1 MTTAPVPRKATPAHP
16 PPGRGIRD
24 DEDRLPP
31 NPASWLTLMVSAALV
46 GLLAGLLGGAF
57 RLSIRWAEALRET
70 QIRSGA
76 HGIWGSLLTIVCCA
90 AAAALASWLP
100 QRFAPSSAGSGIP
113 HVEAVLRNRVLP
125 PGLPIIPVKFLGG
138 LLGIGAGLAL
148 GREGPTVQMG
158 ATVGRLVGDRLVQQ
172 RKFRLLPE
180 PWTLIAAG
188 AGAGL
193 ATAFDAPLAGVI
205 FVLEELLRRFSARVL
220 GATVVA
226 SVCATAVARVMTGP
240 RPELAVTAFSD
251 VPLTAL
257 PGFIL
262 LGLAAGL
269 LAMAYNAGTIRTLK
283 LFDRMPQRLRPL
295 TGAAVGAAAGA
306 LALVWPSAL
315 GGGEPIAVQ
324 AVAFPLGLTTGSL
337 VVLILLRWP
346 LSLSSYAT
354 GSPGG
359 VFAPMLALGA
369 LLGLATVRLAHV
381 WGVERAGASAVVVVS
396 ITAFFT
402 GAVRSPLTGV
412 VLLLEMTGAF
422 PLLLPMLAGS
432 GAAYVLTEFLRSP
445 PLYDLLR
452 ERDERRDRPRPRE
465 SAPAVAPV
473 PVPERGG

>member
-1 MTTAPVPRKATPAHP
+1 
-16 PPGRGIRD
+16 
-24 DEDRLPP
+24 
-31 NPASWLTLMVSAALV
+31 MVSAALV
-46 GLLAGLLGGAF
+46 GVLAGLLGGAF
-57 RLSIRWAEALRET
+57 RLALRWAEALRD
-70 QIRSGA
+70 SSLNA
-76 HGIWGSLLTIVCCA
+76 GSHRFWPWFLTITGCS
-90 AAAALASWLP
+90 AAAALAAWLP
-100 QRFAPSSAGSGIP
+100 QRFSPSSAGSGIP

-125 PGLPIIPVKFLGG
+125 PGVPIIPVKFVGG
-138 LLGIGAGLAL
+138 VLGIGAGLAL

-158 ATVGRLVGDRLVQQ
+158 ATVGRLVGDRLAGQQ
-172 RKFRLLPE
+172 RFRLLPE

-220 GATVVA
+220 GATVAA
-226 SVCATAVARVMTGP
+226 SVCATAVARIMAGP
-240 RPELAVTAFSD
+240 HPELAVASFSD
-251 VPLTAL
+251 IPLTAL
-257 PGFIL
+257 PGFMV

-269 LAMAYNAGTIRTLK
+269 LAMAYNAGTLRTLK
-283 LFDRMPQRLRPL
+283 LFDRMPARFRPL
-295 TGAAVGAAAGA
+295 AAAGVGA
-306 LALVWPSAL
+306 ITGAFAMFWPGAL

-324 AVAFPLGLTTGSL
+324 AVAFPLGLTAGGVIGLT
-337 VVLILLRWP
+337 LLRWP
-346 LSLSSYAT
+346 LSMFSYAT

-369 LLGLATVRLAHV
+369 LLGLIAVRVAHA
-381 WGVERAGASAVVVVS
+381 WGVEHAGASAVVVVS

-452 ERDERRDRPRPRE
+452 QRDERLERRRSRV
-465 SAPAVAPV
+465 APNSVAPV
-473 PVPERGG
+473 MAPEPGG

>member
-1 MTTAPVPRKATPAHP
+1 VSGKQLERSAGPAHS
-16 PPGRGIRD
+16 PPGWGVDD
-24 DEDRLPP
+24 DEDRLPR
-31 NPASWLTLMVSAALV
+31 NPGSWLTLMVSAALV
-46 GLLAGLLGGAF
+46 GVLAGLLGGAF
-57 RLSIRWAEALRET
+57 RLALRWAEALRESYVT
-70 QIRSGA
+70 SGS
-76 HGIWGSLLTIVCCA
+76 HGTWTAVLTVVFCSA
-90 AAAALASWLP
+90 AAAFAAWLP

-138 LLGIGAGLAL
+138 VLGIGAGLAL

-158 ATVGRLVGDRLVQQ
+158 ATVGRLVGDRLAGQQ
-172 RKFRLLPE
+172 RFRLLPE

-220 GATVVA
+220 GATVAA
-226 SVCATAVARVMTGP
+226 SVCATAVARVMAGP
-240 RPELAVTAFSD
+240 RPELAVASFSD

-257 PGFIL
+257 PGFML

-269 LAMAYNAGTIRTLK
+269 LAMAYNIGTLRALK
-283 LFDRMPQRLRPL
+283 LFDGIPPKFRPL
-295 TGAAVGAAAGA
+295 ASAAVGAVAGV
-306 LALVWPSAL
+306 LAISWPRAL

-324 AVAFPLGLTTGSL
+324 AVAFPLGLTTGG
-337 VVLILLRWP
+337 LIALTLLRWP
-346 LSLSSYAT
+346 LCMFSYAT

-359 VFAPMLALGA
+359 VFAPMLSLGA

-381 WGVERAGASAVVVVS
+381 WGVDAGASAVVVVS

-452 ERDERRDRPRPRE
+452 RRDERLDRRR
-465 SAPAVAPV
+465 SKAGSHVAAPV
-473 PVPERGG
+473 MAPEPGG

>member
-1 MTTAPVPRKATPAHP
+1 
-16 PPGRGIRD
+16 
-24 DEDRLPP
+24 
-31 NPASWLTLMVSAALV
+31 MVSAALV
-46 GLLAGLLGGAF
+46 GILGGLLGGAF
-57 RLSIRWAEALRET
+57 RVALRWVEAV
-70 QIRSGA
+70 RESYVNSGS
-76 HGIWGSLLTIVCCA
+76 HGAWIALVTVASCS
-90 AAAALASWLP
+90 AAAALAAWLP

-125 PGLPIIPVKFLGG
+125 PGLLIIPVKFLGG
-138 LLGIGAGLAL
+138 VLGIGAGLAL

-158 ATVGRLVGDRLVQQ
+158 ATVGRLVGDRLAGKQ
-172 RKFRLLPE
+172 RFRLLPE

-205 FVLEELLRRFSARVL
+205 FVLEEVLRRFSARVL
-220 GATVVA
+220 GATVAA
-226 SVCATAVARVMTGP
+226 SVCATAVARVMAGP
-240 RPELAVTAFSD
+240 RPELAVASFSD

-257 PGFIL
+257 PGFML

-269 LAMAYNAGTIRTLK
+269 LAMAYNTGTLRALK
-283 LFDRMPQRLRPL
+283 LFDGLPPKFRPL
-295 TGAAVGAAAGA
+295 ASAAVGAVAGV
-306 LALVWPSAL
+306 LAISWPRAL

-324 AVAFPLGLTTGSL
+324 AVAFPLELTTGG
-337 VVLILLRWP
+337 LIALTLLRWP
-346 LSLSSYAT
+346 LCMFSYAT

-359 VFAPMLALGA
+359 VFAPMLSLGA

-381 WGVERAGASAVVVVS
+381 WGVQHAGASAVVVVS

-452 ERDERRDRPRPRE
+452 SRDERLE
-465 SAPAVAPV
+465 SARSRATV
-473 PVPERGG
+473 PVPSAIATGAG

>member
-1 MTTAPVPRKATPAHP
+1 VVSGKHLGKSAGPGRS
-16 PPGRGIRD
+16 PPGRGVDD
-24 DEDRLPP
+24 DEDRLPR
-31 NPASWLTLMVSAALV
+31 NPGSWLTLMISAALV
-46 GLLAGLLGGAF
+46 GVLAGLLGGTF
-57 RLSIRWAEALRET
+57 RLALRGVEALRESYVT
-70 QIRSGA
+70 SGS
-76 HGIWGSLLTIVCCA
+76 HGAWNAVLTVMSCS
-90 AAAALASWLP
+90 AAAALAAWLP

-138 LLGIGAGLAL
+138 VLGIGAGLAL

-158 ATVGRLVGDRLVQQ
+158 ATVGRLVGDRLAGEQ
-172 RKFRLLPE
+172 RFRLVPE

-220 GATVVA
+220 GATVAA
-226 SVCATAVARVMTGP
+226 SVCATAVARVMAGP
-240 RPELAVTAFSD
+240 RPELAVASFSD

-257 PGFIL
+257 PGFML

-269 LAMAYNAGTIRTLK
+269 LAMAYNAGTLRALK
-283 LFDRMPQRLRPL
+283 LFDGLPPKFRPL
-295 TGAAVGAAAGA
+295 ASAAVGAVAGV
-306 LALVWPSAL
+306 LAISWPTAL

-324 AVAFPLGLTTGSL
+324 AVAFPLGLTTGG
-337 VVLILLRWP
+337 LIALTLLRWP
-346 LSLSSYAT
+346 LCMFSYAT

-359 VFAPMLALGA
+359 VFAPMLSLGA

-381 WGVERAGASAVVVVS
+381 WGVQHAGASAVVVVS

-452 ERDERRDRPRPRE
+452 SRDERLERTRAR
-465 SAPAVAPV
+465 ATV
-473 PVPERGG
+473 PVSGPIATEAS